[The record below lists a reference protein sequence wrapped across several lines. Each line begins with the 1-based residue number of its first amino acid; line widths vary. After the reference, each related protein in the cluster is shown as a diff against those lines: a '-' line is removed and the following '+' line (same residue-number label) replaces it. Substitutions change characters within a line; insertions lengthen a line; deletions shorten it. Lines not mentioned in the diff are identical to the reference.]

1 MRALHR
7 RVTIRIDSDCVEVL
21 GSRLGRAAHEVR
33 TVEQGGDAYAVL
45 EDVLRTSRLLR
56 PGRSCEVG
64 VLLES
69 PRTLYRTELGDGA
82 SRAEDGGFTVVLP
95 EVVRDVLD
103 PILARRR
110 VHGGGWFAA
119 GPALRAVNT
128 MERRVA
134 SASPGRGII
143 VDRSSAAVTV
153 LLVDGATI
161 RWARG
166 APAGD
171 PAAVAAV
178 LLRRVGEAIDGR
190 FGLHWWHL
198 EDVANPDDARARRRL
213 AREVEARCHALI
225 GFIPRMAVSG

>member
-1 MRALHR
+1 MRAQQR
-7 RVTIRIDSDCVEVL
+7 RVTIRIDSDCVEVR
-21 GSRLGRAAHEVR
+21 GSRFGRAAHELR
-33 TVEQGGDAYAVL
+33 PVEEGGDAYAVL
-45 EDVLRTSRLLR
+45 EDVLRTSPLLR
-56 PGRSCEVG
+56 AGRSCEVG

-82 SRAEDGGFTVVLP
+82 SPAQDGGFVVVLP
-95 EVVRDVLD
+95 EVVRDVID

-119 GPALRAVNT
+119 APAIRAVE
-128 MERRVA
+128 MMGRRA
-134 SASPGRGII
+134 AAGELGRGII

-166 APAGD
+166 APADD
-171 PAAVAAV
+171 PATVAAV

-190 FGLHWWHL
+190 FGVHWWHL
-198 EDVANPDDARARRRL
+198 EDVAHPGDARARRRL
-213 AREVEARCHALI
+213 AREVEARCHAVI
-225 GFIPRMAVSG
+225 GSIPRMAVSG